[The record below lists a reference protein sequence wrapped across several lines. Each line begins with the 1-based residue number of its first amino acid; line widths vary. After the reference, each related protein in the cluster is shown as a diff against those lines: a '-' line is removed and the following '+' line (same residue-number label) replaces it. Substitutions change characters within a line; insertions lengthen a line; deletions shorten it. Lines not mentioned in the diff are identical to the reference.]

1 MGLANVTSQALRK
14 SSQQYSILMPGPV
27 LAPSEVLN
35 RSSSSSSRR
44 PLRISGYLSIFRNMQ
59 APRYR
64 IEIDETPLSIRKS
77 MRLSALS

>member
-14 SSQQYSILMPGPV
+14 SSQQYSIFMPGPV

-35 RSSSSSSRR
+35 RSSSSSSR
-44 PLRISGYLSIFRNMQ
+44 PLWISGYLSIFRNMQ